1 MGDSVIY
8 AITLDYMAYVLD
20 GMGKAEEA
28 MGKLHTSMDIYK
40 KTGNSSLLEDVC
52 ERLEKIKA
60 KLG

>member
-28 MGKLHTSMDIYK
+28 MGKLYIRAWIYIRK
-40 KTGNSSLLEDVC
+40 QATVHCWKMYANDWR
-52 ERLEKIKA
+52 RL
-60 KLG
+60 KLS